1 MILIILTFVQCSR
14 HYRVYGPHIC
24 SHLRGKIIILNL
36 QRVKCWP
43 YMPPILVL
51 EEGHASRFLTTALSP
66 IGSALCRM
74 RRLRLREA

>member
-14 HYRVYGPHIC
+14 RYKVYGPHIS

-43 YMPPILVL
+43 YIPLVLVL
-51 EEGHASRFLTTALSP
+51 EE
-66 IGSALCRM
+66 
-74 RRLRLREA
+74 